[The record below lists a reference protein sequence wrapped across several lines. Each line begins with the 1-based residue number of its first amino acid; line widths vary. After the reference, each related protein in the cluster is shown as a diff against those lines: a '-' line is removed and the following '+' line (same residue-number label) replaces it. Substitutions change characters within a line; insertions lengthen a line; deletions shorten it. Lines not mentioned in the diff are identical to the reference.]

1 MLSRMTPTARFA
13 LSFPSTAR
21 RGFAS
26 SALRLSSKLY
36 DSADTAVEAVKKGD
50 IVLASGFG
58 LCGLPNTLIE
68 ALSRKPE
75 INGLTG
81 VSNNAGAFVN
91 GENKGLGKLLATKQ
105 LSKVIASY
113 IGS

>member
-1 MLSRMTPTARFA
+1 MLSCLTPTARFA
-13 LSFPSTAR
+13 LSFPAR

-26 SALRLSSKLY
+26 TSFRLSSKLY
-36 DSADTAVEAVKKGD
+36 DSADTAIDAVKKGD
-50 IVLASGFG
+50 TVLASGFG

-68 ALSRKPE
+68 ALSKKPE

-81 VSNNAGAFVN
+81 VSNNAGAYVN

>member
-1 MLSRMTPTARFA
+1 MMLSRMSPTARMA
-13 LSFPSTAR
+13 LSFGAH

-26 SALRLSSKLY
+26 SALRLNSKLY
-36 DSADTAVEAVKKGD
+36 KTADEAVDAVKSGD
-50 IVLASGFG
+50 ILLASGFG
-58 LCGLPNTLIE
+58 VCGLPNTLID
-68 ALSRKPE
+68 ALSKKPE
-75 INGLTG
+75 VKNLTG